1 MSIIAFENVSKKYR
15 LGGSSLRETIIALL
29 GGRDRADHVWALK
42 DVSFA
47 VEEGGSL
54 GIIGPNGAGKTTI
67 LKLMAGLTA
76 PTRGTVSV
84 EGLVSALIE
93 LGAGFHPDL
102 SGREN
107 VYLYGAILGL
117 KRREIAAR
125 FDTIVEFA
133 GIGRFIDTP
142 LKRYSWGMQ
151 ARLAFAVAAHVE
163 PDILLVDEVLS
174 VGDAAYQVKCAERI
188 GQMRE
193 GGTTI
198 VFVSH
203 YLDLIVETCQ
213 RAIFL
218 DGGEIQYIGE
228 TQEAVS
234 RYQDALRRAG
244 RAQAGAT
251 PGGLGVR
258 SGSFEMEILEVRLL
272 DGDGRERQ
280 TYEMGEKMVVRIAY
294 LAHRPLSEP
303 VFGVE
308 ITRNDGLYC
317 YATNSR
323 WDGLRTG
330 CIDGRGVIEME
341 IPRLN
346 LSAGAYLM
354 GVGIL
359 EQNAIAFYD
368 FHDKAYPFQVQTRK
382 NDRGVLYLDHTW
394 RFVDS

>member
-1 MSIIAFENVSKKYR
+1 VSIIAFENVSKRYR
-15 LGGSSLRETIIALL
+15 LGRSSLRETVAALL
-29 GGRDRADHVWALK
+29 GGQDQTDHVEALK

-47 VEEGGSL
+47 LEEGGSL

-67 LKLMAGLTA
+67 LKLMAGITA

-84 EGLVSALIE
+84 NGRVSALIE

-117 KRREIAAR
+117 KRHEIAAR
-125 FDTIVEFA
+125 FDDIVEFA
-133 GIGRFIDTP
+133 EIGRFIDTP

-174 VGDAAYQVKCAERI
+174 VGDAAYQVRCADRI
-188 GQMRE
+188 GQMRD

-203 YLDLIVETCQ
+203 YLDLIVETCPQ
-213 RAIFL
+213 TIFL
-218 DGGEIQYIGE
+218 DGGEIQYMGE
-228 TQEAVS
+228 TQEAVN
-234 RYQDALRRAG
+234 RYQEALRRVG

-258 SGSFEMEILEVRLL
+258 SGSFEMAILEVRLL
-272 DGDGRERQ
+272 DGEGRERQ
-280 TYEMGEKMVVRIAY
+280 TYQLGEKMVVRIAY
-294 LAHRPLSEP
+294 VAHRPVREP

-308 ITRNDGLYC
+308 ITRQDGLYC
-317 YATNSR
+317 YATNTR

-330 CIDGRGVIEME
+330 WIDGRGVIEME
-341 IPRLN
+341 IPHLN

-359 EQNAIAFYD
+359 ERNAIAFYD
-368 FHDKAYPFQVQTRK
+368 FHDKAYPFQVQTSK
-382 NDRGVLYLDHTW
+382 KDRGVLYLDHTW
-394 RFVDS
+394 RFIDS